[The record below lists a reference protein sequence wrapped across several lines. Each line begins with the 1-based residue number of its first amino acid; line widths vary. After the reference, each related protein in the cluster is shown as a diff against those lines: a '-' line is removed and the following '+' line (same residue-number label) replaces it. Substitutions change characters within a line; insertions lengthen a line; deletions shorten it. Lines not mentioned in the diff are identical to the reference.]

1 MTDPASDATF
11 SALADQTRR
20 AILGLIGEHGELTV
34 GEIASRFDG
43 VGRTAVSSHLR
54 ILRLAGLITERRDGR
69 YRHYSLTSTPAD
81 TVVAFLASVYQNSL
95 EQLADAMNEAVAGAG
110 AGSGDAGQR
119 DDELSA

>member
-1 MTDPASDATF
+1 MTDPGSDATF

-34 GEIASRFDG
+34 GEIASRFDC

-95 EQLADAMNEAVAGAG
+95 DQLSAAISDAVAAAG
-110 AGSGDAGQR
+110 GTDRGG
-119 DDELSA
+119 DELSA

>member
-1 MTDPASDATF
+1 MSDPTSNATF
-11 SALADQTRR
+11 SALADPTRR
-20 AILGLIGEHGELTV
+20 AILGLVGEHGELTV
-34 GEIASRFDG
+34 GEIAARFDG

-95 EQLADAMNEAVAGAG
+95 DQLSAALTEAVEAAGNTV
-110 AGSGDAGQR
+110 QR

>member
-1 MTDPASDATF
+1 MSDPSSNATF
-11 SALADQTRR
+11 SALADPTRR
-20 AILGLIGEHGELTV
+20 AILGLVGEHGELTV
-34 GEIASRFDG
+34 GEIAARFDG

-95 EQLADAMNEAVAGAG
+95 DQLSAAITEAVAA
-110 AGSGDAGQR
+110 AGSTVER

>member
-1 MTDPASDATF
+1 MSDPTSNATF
-11 SALADQTRR
+11 SALADPTRR
-20 AILGLIGEHGELTV
+20 AILGLVGEHGELTV
-34 GEIASRFDG
+34 GEIAARFDG

-95 EQLADAMNEAVAGAG
+95 DQLSAALTEAVEA
-110 AGSGDAGQR
+110 AGSAAQR

>member
-1 MTDPASDATF
+1 MSDPTSNATF
-11 SALADQTRR
+11 SALADPTRR
-20 AILGLIGEHGELTV
+20 AILGLVGEHGELTV
-34 GEIASRFDG
+34 GEIAARFDG

-95 EQLADAMNEAVAGAG
+95 DQLSAALTEAVEA
-110 AGSGDAGQR
+110 AGSTAQR

>member
-1 MTDPASDATF
+1 MTDPISDATF

-20 AILGLIGEHGELTV
+20 AILGLIGEHGELSV

-69 YRHYSLTSTPAD
+69 FRHYSLTSTPAD

-95 EQLADAMNEAVAGAG
+95 EQLEAAITEAVAAAG
-110 AGSGDAGQR
+110 NTVQR
-119 DDELSA
+119 EDGLSA